1 VSPSFPTFSALNAS
15 RRLAVLLVNLSFALN
30 YAISGTALLG
40 YHVVNLAIHA
50 VARERL
56 QLARS
61 TC

>member
-1 VSPSFPTFSALNAS
+1 M
-15 RRLAVLLVNLSFALN
+15 LLVNLSFVLT

-50 VARERL
+50 LARERL